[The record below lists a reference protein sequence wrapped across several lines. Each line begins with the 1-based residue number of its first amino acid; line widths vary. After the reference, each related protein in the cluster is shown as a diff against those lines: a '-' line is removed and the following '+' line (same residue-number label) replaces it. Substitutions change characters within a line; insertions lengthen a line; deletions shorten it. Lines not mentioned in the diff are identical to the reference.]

1 MILTTLAC
9 LLLLLCV
16 VFGAKG
22 DTP

>member
-1 MILTTLAC
+1 MIVTIAAC
-9 LLLLLCV
+9 LLMLLCV